1 MGHVFKMPRKKKR
14 KRESDGKKALKM
26 VRRMKSAVEVKHFDF
41 SVSDPDVNYNGEF
54 RTINEVPLGDTGE
67 TRDGDSLFM
76 TSYEIRGRWEIG
88 VTGDKNTMR
97 IIVLLDKGGLLVTTP
112 GDLMEVSATQ
122 FGVVSAYAQDNRHN
136 WTLLADRTY
145 SMYDNKP
152 VVPFHF
158 KGKLNKKVQY
168 SDGSTTAFTK
178 NALRIYYISNA
189 AGATGPTINFY
200 SRVFFSDN

>member
-26 VRRMKSAVEVKHFDF
+26 VRRLKSAVELKHFDF
-41 SVSDPDVNYNGEF
+41 MVSDPDVNYNGEF
-54 RTINEVPLGDTGE
+54 RTLNEIPQGDTDE

-88 VTGDKNTMR
+88 DAGDKNTMR
-97 IIVLLDKGGLLVTTP
+97 IIMMLDKAGLEVTTA
-112 GDLMEVSATQ
+112 GDLLQVVASQ
-122 FGVVSAYAQDNRHN
+122 FGVVSAYDQDNRSN
-136 WTLLADRTY
+136 WILLADRTY

-158 KGKLNKKVQY
+158 KGKLNKKVQFAG
-168 SDGSTTAFTK
+168 GSTTAFTK
-178 NALRIYYISNA
+178 NALRIFYISNA
-189 AGATGPTINFY
+189 AGATGPTINLF
-200 SRVFFSDN
+200 SRVFFTDS